1 MRLVWYLS
9 SIPGDGS
16 PQLIPHLDK
25 LMHFLGFAVGGML
38 MAGLLGSVTLVLM
51 RRKVR
56 WDLIIPATAIL
67 IGLFGWLDEW
77 HQCFTPGRHGADLA
91 DWVADFLGG
100 IAGALFFRAIFH
112 RLIGYETFGYPSAMI
127 DTINATIKIF
137 RMARPGLILKL
148 SCPDQAGI
156 VAKIANY
163 VASHRGN
170 LVEFNQFSD
179 SLEGK
184 FFARLEIETN
194 DLDVQAQDFIDGFGT
209 LGRSLKA
216 EWHFRP
222 LPYRMRT
229 ALLVTKTDH
238 CLNEILWRT
247 ELGEL
252 PIEITSIIGNRPN
265 CRPIADRSNIPFH
278 EIDMDGDKRSAGFA
292 EIRKLIVEQDVELIV
307 LARFMQILPNDF
319 CRDFAGRIINI
330 HHSFLPAFIGANPYK
345 QAYERG
351 VKLIGATCHY
361 VTADLDAGP
370 IIEQEVERVHHFHT
384 PNDLVRLGR
393 NCERIAIAKGIRYH
407 VHDRTIIDGH
417 RAIVFPD

>member
-1 MRLVWYLS
+1 MS
-9 SIPGDGS
+9 
-16 PQLIPHLDK
+16 
-25 LMHFLGFAVGGML
+25 
-38 MAGLLGSVTLVLM
+38 
-51 RRKVR
+51 
-56 WDLIIPATAIL
+56 
-67 IGLFGWLDEW
+67 
-77 HQCFTPGRHGADLA
+77 
-91 DWVADFLGG
+91 
-100 IAGALFFRAIFH
+100 
-112 RLIGYETFGYPSAMI
+112 
-127 DTINATIKIF
+127 
-137 RMARPGLILKL
+137 RPGLILKL
-148 SCPDQAGI
+148 SCPDQPGI

-163 VASHRGN
+163 AAGHRGN
-170 LVEFNQFSD
+170 LIEFNQFSD
-179 SLEGK
+179 QLGKK
-184 FFARLEIETN
+184 FFARLEIETA
-194 DLDVQAQDFIDGFGT
+194 DLDVDVQDFIDGFGT
-209 LGRSLKA
+209 LGRSLQA
-216 EWHFRP
+216 DWHFRR

-229 ALLVTKTDH
+229 AVLVTKTDH

-265 CRPIADRSNIPFH
+265 CRAIADHAEIPFH
-278 EIDMDGDKRSAGFA
+278 EIEMEGPKREPGFA
-292 EIRKLIVEQDVELIV
+292 EIRRLIESQDVELIV
-307 LARFMQILPNDF
+307 LARFMQILPDDF

-384 PNDLVRLGR
+384 PTDLVRLGR
-393 NCERIAIAKGIRYH
+393 NCERVAIAKGIRFH

>member
-1 MRLVWYLS
+1 MS
-9 SIPGDGS
+9 
-16 PQLIPHLDK
+16 
-25 LMHFLGFAVGGML
+25 
-38 MAGLLGSVTLVLM
+38 
-51 RRKVR
+51 
-56 WDLIIPATAIL
+56 
-67 IGLFGWLDEW
+67 
-77 HQCFTPGRHGADLA
+77 
-91 DWVADFLGG
+91 
-100 IAGALFFRAIFH
+100 RA
-112 RLIGYETFGYPSAMI
+112 
-127 DTINATIKIF
+127 
-137 RMARPGLILKL
+137 GLILKL
-148 SCPDQAGI
+148 SCPDQPGI

-163 VASHRGN
+163 VAGHRGN

-179 SLEGK
+179 QLGSQ
-184 FFARLEIETN
+184 FFARLEIMTGE
-194 DLDVQAQDFIDGFGT
+194 LDVDVQDFIDGFGT
-209 LGRSLKA
+209 LGRSLQA
-216 EWHFRP
+216 NWHFRR

-229 ALLVTKTDH
+229 AVLVTKTDH

-265 CRPIADRSNIPFH
+265 CEAVADHAGIPFH
-278 EIDMDGDKRSAGFA
+278 LIEMDGANRAPGFE
-292 EIRKLIVEQDVELIV
+292 EIRRLIEVQNVELIV
-307 LARFMQILPNDF
+307 LARFMQILPDDF

-370 IIEQEVERVHHFHT
+370 IIEQEVERVQHFHT

-393 NCERIAIAKGIRYH
+393 NCERIAIAKGIRFH